1 MSKQTTTEQR
11 WIDKVAYFWWV
22 KLPLRIRHISASLMD
37 SLLDGYYLLSSSII
51 AAIASPI
58 AFLVGLLWGWQH
70 WGYTGLFSE
79 SLIFMMVIILIGVL
93 SGHLGFMFLTGYIL
107 GDFFLVHDNWTWPRN
122 DFLHALVVVRVPLLI
137 KYALLSFILLY
148 LPRITKTLV
157 QQLQLPRLVGRKASI
172 ALVFPLYTFLTA
184 MFVYFWSQMLP
195 LLLRPIFTWIGR
207 SPTVKAISPLQND
220 WEILVFMAIIA
231 AIIRLVLQTL
241 SISQD
246 KIGKKLDAY
255 EAQFIGVEPIEPI
268 AQKMPLLAVVILHAL
283 WATLLLAGLY
293 LTWLEAIIVFALLV
307 FIQSVRTELFP
318 LPIQWWRNLVER
330 VPILFRLIVVFT
342 IIYLAATPII
352 QQGFRTTNSF
362 RPIIILTV
370 IAFLLLFILIPGLPS
385 ESEEDPTKQEKEV
398 TS

>member
-22 KLPLRIRHISASLMD
+22 KFPLHIRHISASLMD
-37 SLLDGYYLLSSSII
+37 SLLDGYYLLSSSIV

-58 AFLVGLLWGWQH
+58 AFLVGLLWGWQQ

-79 SLIFMMVIILIGVL
+79 SLVFMMVVILIGVL

-122 DFLHALVVVRVPLLI
+122 DFLQALVVVRIPLLI
-137 KYALLSFILLY
+137 KYALLSFILMY

-220 WEILVFMAIIA
+220 WEILVFIAIIA

-241 SISQD
+241 SISQNG
-246 KIGKKLDAY
+246 IEKKTGCL
-255 EAQFIGVEPIEPI
+255 
-268 AQKMPLLAVVILHAL
+268 
-283 WATLLLAGLY
+283 
-293 LTWLEAIIVFALLV
+293 
-307 FIQSVRTELFP
+307 
-318 LPIQWWRNLVER
+318 
-330 VPILFRLIVVFT
+330 
-342 IIYLAATPII
+342 
-352 QQGFRTTNSF
+352 
-362 RPIIILTV
+362 
-370 IAFLLLFILIPGLPS
+370 
-385 ESEEDPTKQEKEV
+385 
-398 TS
+398 